1 LTAKHKFTFVT
12 YADLPNLDADDRL
25 VVVELEKRGF
35 NCAVA
40 VWNDDNISWS
50 NAGICVLRSTWDYH
64 LHYAKFLYWLN
75 RVSALTTVWNDV
87 EIVRWNSNKRYL
99 LDLQRASIP
108 IVPTVLF
115 EKEQSVDLLKIM
127 DEHGWDRGILKPA
140 IGLSTLGVKKIG
152 RSEPG
157 IQAHLNNMLESGD
170 VLLQPLIQTVFER
183 GERALV
189 FLGGKYSHTVRKSA
203 FQPLAQAGEAGETI
217 VEPEQSELDL
227 AHRVLARVKKPAL
240 FARVDIIRAVDGQDL
255 LMELE
260 LVEPSLYL
268 GMHKAAVSAFTNA
281 LCQLATSE
289 HESAVQ

>member
-1 LTAKHKFTFVT
+1 MTAKPKFTFVT
-12 YADLPNLDADDRL
+12 YTDLPNLDADDQL
-25 VVVELEKRGF
+25 VFAAVERRGF

-40 VWNDDNISWS
+40 IWNDDNIAWS

-75 RVSALTTVWNDV
+75 RVSALTTVCNDV
-87 EIVRWNSNKRYL
+87 ETVRWNSNKRYL

-115 EKEQSVDLLKIM
+115 EKDQSVDLLEIM
-127 DEHGWDRGILKPA
+127 DNHCWDKGVLKPA
-140 IGLSTLGVKKIG
+140 IGLSTFGVKKIAQ
-152 RSEPG
+152 SEPG
-157 IQAHLNNMLESGD
+157 IQAHLNKMLESGD
-170 VLLQPLIQTVFER
+170 VLLQPFIESVFER

-217 VEPEQSELDL
+217 VKPEQIELDL
-227 AHRVLARVKKPAL
+227 AHRVLARVKKPTL
-240 FARVDIIRAVDGQDL
+240 FARVDIIRDGDGQDL

-268 GMHKAAVSAFTNA
+268 GMHTKAVSAFADA